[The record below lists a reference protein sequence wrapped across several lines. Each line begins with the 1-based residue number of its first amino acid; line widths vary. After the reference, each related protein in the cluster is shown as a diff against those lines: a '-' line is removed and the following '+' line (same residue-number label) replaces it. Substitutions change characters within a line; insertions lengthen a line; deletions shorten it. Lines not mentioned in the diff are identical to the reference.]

1 MIDIMICVLI
11 YMMIYMLISYL
22 LSYLISTFI
31 FNVYYDTNNDVIE
44 TDTILDLS
52 GATLTAADFECEF

>member
-1 MIDIMICVLI
+1 
-11 YMMIYMLISYL
+11 MLISYL